1 MLKQS
6 LIKNVPEEEL
16 REVVKNS
23 NSAEELLVNLEDMVR
38 KNFPKEVYEKFANA
52 LADCFH

>member
-1 MLKQS
+1 MEKFGNG
-6 LIKNVPEEEL
+6 IIHDKI